1 MVGLAVGVQQ
11 SAVLADGDVVLCGLD
26 FHHDDAVIGKDNIVD
41 LGFGFLVSHIDISEI
56 PEEGAVDKGQRM
68 GNIIFCAL
76 AGHMNCNF
84 LFDCLQPADTGN
96 EIGTCGSAVLSGCT
110 GNSGDNLIQSC
121 GFVIQDQLAGETLEL
136 QQFLDVLFAGKPI
149 AGENFGGL
157 QGLLQFGC
165 SHSSHK

>member
-11 SAVLADGDVVLCGLD
+11 PAVLADGDVVLCGLYLYYD
-26 FHHDDAVIGKDNIVD
+26 NAVVCEDNIID
-41 LGFGFLVSHIDISEI
+41 FGFSFLVCHIDIAEV

-68 GNIIFCAL
+68 GDLIFSAF
-76 AGHMNCNF
+76 AGHMDCDF
-84 LFDCLQPADTGN
+84 LFDCLQPTDSGN
-96 EIGTCGSAVLSGCT
+96 EIGACGSAIPSGGT

-121 GFVIQDQLAGETLEL
+121 GLVIQDQLAGEALEL
-136 QQFLDVLFAGKPI
+136 QQLLNVLFTGKTI
-149 AGENFGGL
+149 AGENVGGL